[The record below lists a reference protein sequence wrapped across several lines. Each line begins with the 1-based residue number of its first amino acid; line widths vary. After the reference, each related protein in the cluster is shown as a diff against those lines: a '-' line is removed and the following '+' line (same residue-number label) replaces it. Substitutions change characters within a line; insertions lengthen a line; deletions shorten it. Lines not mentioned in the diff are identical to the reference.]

1 MVWKQKKQNETKQ
14 LDVQII
20 VLYIPVPILMTMPMM
35 MVMLMTMMIMMVHDG
50 GDVDDDDGYVDD
62 DSIDRSLARS
72 RRLDESLARPF
83 ARTWKNKQRKLPS
96 WQ

>member
-1 MVWKQKKQNETKQ
+1 
-14 LDVQII
+14 
-20 VLYIPVPILMTMPMM
+20 
-35 MVMLMTMMIMMVHDG
+35 MTMMIMMVHDG

-83 ARTWKNKQRKLPS
+83 ARTWKKQAKETT
-96 WQ
+96 